1 MDCSKY
7 YRARRSVDGL
17 TGSAGRPMVRSGV
30 TANREV
36 SAGETYKLDAKV
48 IDLIGTDSITLRVG
62 QSSIKIDDEG
72 ITLVSADGQRIKLK
86 LTRLVRR
93 TPSTRGHRLFRCKY
107 PLQICG
113 KVCVSVL
120 MLP

>member
-1 MDCSKY
+1 
-7 YRARRSVDGL
+7 VI
-17 TGSAGRPMVRSGV
+17 
-30 TANREV
+30 
-36 SAGETYKLDAKV
+36 AGETYKLDAKV
-48 IDLIGTDSITLRVG
+48 IDLTGTDSITLTVG

-72 ITLVSADGQRIKLK
+72 ITLVSAGRPADQAE
-86 LTRLVRR
+86 LTRHVGR

>member
-1 MDCSKY
+1 
-7 YRARRSVDGL
+7 VI
-17 TGSAGRPMVRSGV
+17 
-30 TANREV
+30 
-36 SAGETYKLDAKV
+36 AGETYKLDAKV
-48 IDLIGTDSITLRVG
+48 IELTGTDSITLTVG

-72 ITLVSADGQRIKLK
+72 ITLASADGQRIKLK